1 MCTKTKKKEEEE
13 ETRASEYACTT
24 TGGYSLK
31 SARRWSSLSE
41 VAFGASVSLG
51 EWPSAN
57 FLTQR
62 FQRYA
67 PCVFAAPERSI
78 EAMEKRLVL
87 VSSVS
92 QFRGSSFELFESIQ
106 CVRMT
111 ATMSPNRSPVSLS
124 QGF

>member
-1 MCTKTKKKEEEE
+1 MCTKTEKKEEEKE
-13 ETRASEYACTT
+13 EARASEYACTT
-24 TGGYSLK
+24 TGGYNLK

-41 VAFGASVSLG
+41 VAFVRASTSRVAS
-51 EWPSAN
+51 SAN
-57 FLTQR
+57 LWTQR
-62 FQRYA
+62 FQRSA
-67 PCVFAAPERSI
+67 ARDFAAPERSI

-111 ATMSPNRSPVSLS
+111 ATMSPNRSP
-124 QGF
+124 